1 MPSIIAV
8 AIVIV
13 PLIVLAVAAVDT
25 VRVAARR
32 GGYPAVSLAY
42 HSYAA

>member
-8 AIVIV
+8 AIVIA
-13 PLIVLAVAAVDT
+13 PLLVLVVAALDT
-25 VRVAARR
+25 LRVAARR